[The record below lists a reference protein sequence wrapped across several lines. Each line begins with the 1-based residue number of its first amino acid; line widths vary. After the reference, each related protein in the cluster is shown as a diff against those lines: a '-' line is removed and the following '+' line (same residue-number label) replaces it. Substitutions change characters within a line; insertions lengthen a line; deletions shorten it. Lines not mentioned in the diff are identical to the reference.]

1 MQWLFT
7 KFFTLVSTRVPP
19 KTQPVILLRLSII
32 TESAYSPAELARVWI
47 TPYSLGVT
55 SVFALLTVGNIGLLL
70 LLDQI
75 SNSKMLLRCH
85 FICTIDLAYFKKC
98 SSLLCI
104 IPVQIYMRRLQQ
116 IIDGKARS
124 SKYQKEAKCYNVKR
138 PALTKYSARAR
149 LKHAANGSYDAIKGQ
164 QFCQLP
170 TQMFANAFT
179 SARYRQT
186 SQHALGEKGY

>member
-1 MQWLFT
+1 
-7 KFFTLVSTRVPP
+7 
-19 KTQPVILLRLSII
+19 
-32 TESAYSPAELARVWI
+32 
-47 TPYSLGVT
+47 
-55 SVFALLTVGNIGLLL
+55 
-70 LLDQI
+70 
-75 SNSKMLLRCH
+75 MLLRCH

-164 QFCQLP
+164 QFSQLP

-186 SQHALGEKGY
+186 SQHALGEKGYIGQHKGQQYNEYPCRRHDLNCFKNQFIRID